1 MTYERLLKLM
11 ESRPRGPRPFFT
23 AVHLV
28 RFLELVESRHFG
40 RKELAQRLKVGEGS
54 VRTMTEMLRSMGLAD
69 VARGGVRLSREGV
82 VLLSSIRSQF
92 SIGVRVPGGKAFIDS
107 CNVAI
112 AVKRAACTVTTGV
125 EQRDAAIIAGS
136 TGASTF
142 IYASGRLV
150 FPGMDSDLAR
160 LDAGLSDALLASLKL
175 EEGDVIVVGSA
186 ADYDTA
192 ALGAIASAASLL

>member
-1 MTYERLLKLM
+1 LTYERLLKLM